1 MWYKT
6 RAEKVTWLKRLWCQY
21 STIHF
26 GGLFA
31 DFRGTIRQ
39 NTVRVH
45 GYNYISNCSKFYILK
60 KKGLLRLIFRVYSN
74 FVVNTKKFAETFQPV
89 YKWPRC
95 NFFFL
100 AKKSGLKIR
109 SSVFWANRS
118 FLQKNERMRDSL
130 KKRAIRSF
138 THFWWATWAI
148 PSHRWVLVSDLS
160 DSLTSL
166 IKKQGM
172 SQSQIF

>member
-95 NFFFL
+95 NVFFYSKKSTADNSLIGFL
-100 AKKSGLKIR
+100 SESLVFAKK
-109 SSVFWANRS
+109 WANEG
-118 FLQKNERMRDSL
+118 FAQKKSDSL
-130 KKRAIRSF
+130 IHSF
-138 THFWWATWAI
+138 
-148 PSHRWVLVSDLS
+148 LVSDLS

-166 IKKQGM
+166 SFGEWLERFAHIAH
-172 SQSQIF
+172 